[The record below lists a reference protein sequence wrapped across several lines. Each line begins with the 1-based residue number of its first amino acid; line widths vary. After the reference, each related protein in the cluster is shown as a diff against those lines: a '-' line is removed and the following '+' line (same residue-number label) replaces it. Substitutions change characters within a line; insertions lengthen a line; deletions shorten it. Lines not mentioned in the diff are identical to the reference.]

1 MKFDLK
7 SAWAV
12 QAARVDAFSLRER
25 AILFLTVLVC
35 CTLLANEVWL
45 SPAQEAHKQL
55 TLRFDKQ
62 SADLQRAREELK
74 STAKPV
80 DTSTAV
86 REEIARVKEQLR
98 VVNQAVEAVLPM
110 VTEVTPLTQV
120 LVHFLRRHEG
130 LTLVSTVALAPVAD
144 AGNVAPAPGA
154 SAAAVPLVLTRQG
167 VALTVSGAY
176 PELMRYV
183 LTLEQALPYVRWGA
197 MKLKS
202 DKSPPELTLQLFL
215 VGVQP

>member
-12 QAARVDAFSLRER
+12 QAARIDALSLRER
-25 AILFLTVLVC
+25 AILFLVVIVC
-35 CTLLANEVWL
+35 CVSLANVVWL

-98 VVNQAVEAVLPM
+98 VVNQTVEAVLPAA
-110 VTEVTPLTQV
+110 TEVTPLTQV

-144 AGNVAPAPGA
+144 VGNIGPLPGA

-202 DKSPPELTLQLFL
+202 DKSSPELTLQLFL